1 MLKKFALLLVDVCTV
16 LFLMGVVGVVVSFS
30 AFVVFD
36 VPARYTF
43 EFMSGFLIG
52 ATAMTAL
59 ALLIVWR
66 KA

>member
-16 LFLMGVVGVVVSFS
+16 LFLMGVVGVIISF
-30 AFVVFD
+30 AALVVFD

-52 ATAMTAL
+52 STSITAL